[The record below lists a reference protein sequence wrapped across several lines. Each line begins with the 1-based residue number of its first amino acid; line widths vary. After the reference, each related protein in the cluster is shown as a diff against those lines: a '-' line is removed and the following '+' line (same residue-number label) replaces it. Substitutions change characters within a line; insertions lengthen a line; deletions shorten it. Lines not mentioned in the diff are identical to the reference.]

1 MKLTPDRRFVADVTI
16 ATFSQIGQAA
26 TRKTVL
32 ATFVVKIR
40 SNDLKENI

>member
-26 TRKTVL
+26 TRETVL
-32 ATFVVKIR
+32 PTFVVKIR